1 MNLSELLNEF
11 NIVLHIPEALNEL
24 RSLILGLAVRGKLVP
39 QDPDDEPA
47 AELLKKIEAEK
58 ERLYEEGEIRKPKKV
73 KKISKDEYPFQIPDN
88 WVWTNLNEAGVINP
102 RNDAEDDLDASF
114 ISMSLISEGFM
125 EMHDSEK
132 RKWKEIKSGYTHF
145 AENDVGLAK
154 ITPCFQNGKAAIFR
168 NLTNSIGAGTTELYI
183 FRSIFEGLIPEYVYA
198 FLRTPDFVNHGIEV
212 MTGTAGHQRV
222 PKSYFE
228 HRPFPL
234 PPANEQ
240 HRIVQKIQS
249 LFAEV
254 DDLEAKLN
262 HQTKLDEKLQ
272 VAVNAEVQRAPD
284 AEASKSAWSFITSN
298 FDTLYHTPEAIDNL
312 KKNILNEAVRGRLVP
327 QNPND
332 EPASELLKKIEAE
345 KQRLYEEGEIR
356 KPKKLPPVKEDE
368 IPFEIPGSWEWCRL
382 GALGYFTGGG
392 TPSKNKQEYWDGDI
406 PWISPKD
413 MKDDFISGAEMS
425 ITELGVENSSAKLIP
440 HKSILIVA
448 RSGILKRTL
457 PVGINTVICS
467 VNQDIKVI
475 VPYQK
480 NLSRYLSIM
489 LKGFEPHILTNLVKQ
504 GMTVQSLKY
513 SEFENEPFPIPPLE
527 EQHRIVRRIEELF
540 AICDRFK
547 AQLEQREKVNERLVK
562 GLVQEVLEK
571 TGVKSSS

>member
-240 HRIVQKIQS
+240 HRIVQKIES

-254 DDLEAKLN
+254 DELEAKLN
-262 HQTKLDEKLQ
+262 RQVKLDEKLQ
-272 VAVNAEVQRAPD
+272 MAVNAEVQQAPD
-284 AEASKSAWSFITSN
+284 AEASKSAWNFITSN

-356 KPKKLPPVKEDE
+356 KPKKLPPVKEE
-368 IPFEIPGSWEWCRL
+368 IPRFRLRYRRVGS
-382 GALGYFTGGG
+382 G
-392 TPSKNKQEYWDGDI
+392 
-406 PWISPKD
+406 
-413 MKDDFISGAEMS
+413 

-448 RSGILKRTL
+448 ILKRTL